1 MDTNLREIVAQVL
14 GAHDIVDLLG
24 GYIALKPSGGGRF
37 KGLCPF
43 HNEKTPSFTV
53 NRDRQNYYCFG
64 CEKHGDAIS
73 FLSDHDGLSF
83 MEALQ
88 HLADRAGIRLP
99 KFTGRVDD
107 SDSQRR
113 ELLEFSKTA
122 AKLYRD
128 QLANPMRGEPG
139 RAYIA
144 GRQFRPETIN
154 RFGVGFAP
162 DDWHAL
168 TNHARQLKVHDRV
181 VEASGLA
188 RRGERGDLHD
198 FFRNRV
204 IFPIK
209 DVTGNVVAFGGRD
222 LGDSQAKYIN
232 SPENAIYK
240 KARTLYGLYEA
251 REAIR
256 ESKRAI
262 LVEGYFDLLRCFDSG
277 IENVVATCGTALT
290 LDQAKLIRRYAPE
303 VLVLFDGDAAGVKAA
318 LRGIGILTTAGL
330 SVRALALPDGHDPD
344 DYIRA
349 HGAEAFLELAQG
361 ALDFISFY
369 VEMQRDRAGTIE
381 GRTELAHEVFEI
393 FTHID
398 DGVQR
403 TEYLRLMARQLGLET
418 RSTLFQFEIFYKKR
432 QRPGSTN
439 DSVPAQ
445 KTTMSFSREDVE
457 FVALLLD
464 DPGRRVEAKESVG
477 DLTFE
482 AEGPIERI
490 LAAVLASSAGSVGPR
505 DLEDGPAQALLAAA
519 SNFDGV
525 RTERADVLFRERLDG
540 LHRDHLRGLAK
551 GVQEQ
556 IEATQRSG
564 GGDALS
570 LVKEK
575 IRIEQEI
582 QRLGAKG
589 IKPLL
594 TTQAG

>member
-1 MDTNLREIVAQVL
+1 METNNREIVAQVL
-14 GAHDIVDLLG
+14 SANDIVDLLG

-37 KGLCPF
+37 KALCPF

-64 CEKHGDAIS
+64 CEKHGDAIT

-83 MEALQ
+83 VEALQ

-99 KFTGRVDD
+99 KFTGRADD

-113 ELLEFSKTA
+113 ELLEFSKAA
-122 AKLYRD
+122 AKHYRD
-128 QLANPMRGEPG
+128 LLANPMRGEPG

-144 GRQFRPETIN
+144 GRKFRPETIN

-162 DDWHAL
+162 EDWHAL
-168 TNHARQLKVHDRV
+168 TNHARQLKVHERV
-181 VEASGLA
+181 VESSGLA
-188 RRGERGDLHD
+188 RRGDRGDLHD

-330 SVRALALPDGHDPD
+330 TVRALALPDGHDPD
-344 DYIRA
+344 DFIRA
-349 HGAEAFLELAQG
+349 HGPETFLELAQG

-393 FTHID
+393 FTQID
-398 DGVQR
+398 DELR
-403 TEYLRLMARQLGLET
+403 RDEYLKFLAKQLGLDPWST
-418 RSTLFQFEIFYKKR
+418 RSQFANFIRAQRRPARTDDSATATKLARLF
-432 QRPGSTN
+432 T
-439 DSVPAQ
+439 
-445 KTTMSFSREDVE
+445 REDVE

-464 DPGRRVEAKESVG
+464 EPGRRVEAKESVG

-482 AEGPIERI
+482 TEGPIERI
-490 LAAVLASSAGSVGPR
+490 LTMVLASSAGSVHPR
-505 DLEDGPAQALLAAA
+505 DLEEGPAQALLAAA

-525 RTERADVLFRERLDG
+525 RTERADVLFRERLEG
-540 LHRDHLRGLAK
+540 LRRDHLRAMSK
-551 GVQEQ
+551 QVQER
-556 IEATQRSG
+556 IETAQRSG
-564 GGDALS
+564 GEWQP
-570 LVKEK
+570 LVREK

-582 QRLGAKG
+582 QRLGPKSV
-589 IKPLL
+589 KPLL
-594 TTQAG
+594 ATQAG